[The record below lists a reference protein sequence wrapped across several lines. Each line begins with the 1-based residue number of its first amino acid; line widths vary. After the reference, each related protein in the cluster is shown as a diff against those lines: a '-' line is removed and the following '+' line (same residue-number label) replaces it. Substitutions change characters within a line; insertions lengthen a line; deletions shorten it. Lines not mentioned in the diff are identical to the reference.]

1 LTCEYGVLTIKL
13 PQDKSKHKRVD
24 QFGRPCSTK
33 SYPGT
38 LQNLKQKRDY
48 ITNRRGREK
57 PVEKITSLPKT
68 IEALIQSNKTT
79 V

>member
-1 LTCEYGVLTIKL
+1 MLYKILSGHVA
-13 PQDKSKHKRVD
+13 KSK
-24 QFGRPCSTK
+24 TK
-33 SYPGT
+33 
-38 LQNLKQKRDY
+38 KDY

-57 PVEKITSLPKT
+57 PIEKITSLPKT